1 MPGTATTLAGMAGM
15 ARGTEREDSMSE
27 GAEAPTTSSR
37 PLVSVILTCFNHD
50 AFVVRALEGAR
61 AQTYR
66 PIQLIVTDDASTD
79 GSARTIAGW
88 LDAYCPDASFIRHDT
103 NVGLCRTLNEALGH
117 VAGDLVTITSADDWM
132 DPERL
137 DRLVA
142 AFDTVP
148 DDVGLVYSGVRLV
161 DGAGNELALV
171 NTEPG
176 SAPSG
181 WIYRQQLTQ
190 PMVLTPSV
198 MVRRSVY
205 ETVGGFNE
213 DDVVEDYDMWLRVCR
228 SFRVRHVPWA
238 LVNFR
243 WHGNNT
249 TSRIQGEVYERYEA
263 ACLERQL
270 GYSDDT
276 DRLIRERIDRLR
288 ATVDESR
295 S

>member
-1 MPGTATTLAGMAGM
+1 M
-15 ARGTEREDSMSE
+15 TEGEQ
-27 GAEAPTTSSR
+27 APTANSL
-37 PLVSVILTCFNHD
+37 PLVSVILTCFDHE
-50 AFVVRALEGAR
+50 AFVAQALEGVH
-61 AQTYR
+61 AQAYR

-88 LDAYCPDASFIRHDT
+88 LDARWPDATFIRHDT
-103 NVGLCRTLNEALGH
+103 NVGLCRTLNEALDH
-117 VAGDLVTITSADDWM
+117 VAGDLVTIASADDWM
-132 DPERL
+132 EPERL

-142 AFDTVP
+142 ELDSAP
-148 DDVGLVYSGVRLV
+148 EDVGLVYSGVRLV
-161 DGAGNELALV
+161 DGDGTELALV

-181 WIYRQQLTQ
+181 WIYRQQLAQ
-190 PMVLTPSV
+190 PTVLTPTV

-205 ETVGGFNE
+205 ATVGGFNE

-228 SFRVRHVPWA
+228 SFRVRHVPGA

-249 TSRIQGEVYERYEA
+249 TSRIQGGVYERYET

-270 GYSDDT
+270 GHSEDT

-288 ATVDESR
+288 M
-295 S
+295 

>member
-1 MPGTATTLAGMAGM
+1 
-15 ARGTEREDSMSE
+15 MSE
-27 GAEAPTTSSR
+27 GEQAPTANSR
-37 PLVSVILTCFNHD
+37 PLVSVILTCFDHE
-50 AFVVRALEGAR
+50 AFVARALEGVH

-79 GSARTIAGW
+79 GSARTITGW
-88 LDAYCPDASFIRHDT
+88 LDARWPDATFIRHDT
-103 NVGLCRTLNEALGH
+103 NVGLCRTLNEALDH
-117 VAGDLVTITSADDWM
+117 VAGELVTISSADDWM
-132 DPERL
+132 EPERL

-142 AFDTVP
+142 ELDSAP
-148 DDVGLVYSGVRLV
+148 EDVGLVYSGVRLV
-161 DGAGNELALV
+161 DGDGNELALV
-171 NTEPG
+171 NAEPG

-181 WIYRQQLTQ
+181 WIYRRQLTQ
-190 PMVLTPSV
+190 PTVLTPSV

-205 ETVGGFNE
+205 EAVGAFNE

-228 SFRVRHVPWA
+228 SFRVQHVPGA

-243 WHGNNT
+243 WHRNNT

-270 GYSDDT
+270 GYSEDT

-288 ATVDESR
+288 LKIDESKP
-295 S
+295 

>member
-1 MPGTATTLAGMAGM
+1 
-15 ARGTEREDSMSE
+15 MSE
-27 GAEAPTTSSR
+27 GAQAPTASSR
-37 PLVSVILTCFNHD
+37 PLVSVILTCFDHE
-50 AFVVRALEGAR
+50 AFVARALEGVR

-66 PIQLIVTDDASTD
+66 PIQLIATDDASTD

-88 LDAYCPDASFIRHDT
+88 LDAHWPEATFVRHDT
-103 NVGLCRTLNEALGH
+103 NVGLCRTLNEALDH
-117 VAGDLVTITSADDWM
+117 VAGELVTITSADDWM
-132 DPERL
+132 EPERL

-142 AFDTVP
+142 ELDSAP
-148 DDVGLVYSGVRLV
+148 EAVGLVYSGVRLV
-161 DGAGNELALV
+161 DGDGTELALV
-171 NTEPG
+171 NAEPG

-181 WIYRQQLTQ
+181 WIYPQQLTQ
-190 PMVLTPSV
+190 PTVLTPSV

-228 SFRVRHVPWA
+228 AFRVRHVPGA

-249 TSRIQGEVYERYEA
+249 TSRIQGDVYERYEA

-270 GYSDDT
+270 GYSWET
-276 DRLIRERIDRLR
+276 DHLIRERLDRLR
-288 ATVDESR
+288 AKVDER
-295 S
+295 C